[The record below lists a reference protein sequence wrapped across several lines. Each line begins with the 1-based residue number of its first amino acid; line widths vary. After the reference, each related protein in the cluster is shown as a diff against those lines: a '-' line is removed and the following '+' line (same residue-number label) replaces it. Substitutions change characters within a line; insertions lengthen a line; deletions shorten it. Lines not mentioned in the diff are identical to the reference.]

1 LIEQSGK
8 PDKALAVRH
17 EVDIS
22 YFTEIKSRKVTLV
35 AASLGVSDSIS
46 FKENVLINDQ
56 FASYVTFSAVCV
68 ACQDSFAH
76 AQYRLL

>member
-1 LIEQSGK
+1 MIEQSGK

-35 AASLGVSDSIS
+35 AASLGVS